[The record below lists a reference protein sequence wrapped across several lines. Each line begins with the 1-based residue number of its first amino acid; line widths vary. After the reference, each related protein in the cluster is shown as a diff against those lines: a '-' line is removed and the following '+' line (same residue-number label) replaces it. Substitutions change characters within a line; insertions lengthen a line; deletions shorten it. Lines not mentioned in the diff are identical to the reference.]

1 MIIDWH
7 AHVYPP
13 EDAAKPFWRGRC
25 PMTIEHVIEL
35 QERSGIDLTVLSNTM
50 SISRSAAET
59 KQDRAALQAQ
69 TLATI
74 HRANRYMAEVQDRFR
89 GKVVAIASCLP
100 CGGDAFLRELE
111 RAVVEDGLRG
121 VFIASSHDGHYPD
134 DDEALPFFELVTR
147 LDIPVMLHPPAA
159 AYGEERMRDYR
170 LLSSIGRPGDSCL
183 AIGRLIVRGI
193 FEKFPN
199 LKLVASHLGGGI
211 CEVIG
216 RMDYAYDL
224 IEESFFLGPYEPM
237 LIKHPPSHYLKMMY
251 LDSVSY
257 HVPAAQCALD
267 TVGPDHFLFG
277 TDSPPMNPLKQQ
289 GLDLVREIDCS
300 EVDRAKVLGGNAM
313 KLLKLA

>member
-74 HRANRYMAEVQDRFR
+74 HRANRYMAEVQDRFAGR
-89 GKVVAIASCLP
+89 WSQSQAVSPVAAMHSCGNSSAQSSRTD
-100 CGGDAFLRELE
+100 CA
-111 RAVVEDGLRG
+111 
-121 VFIASSHDGHYPD
+121 ASSSHRATTVTIPMMTKLCH
-134 DDEALPFFELVTR
+134 FSNSFTR

-170 LLSSIGRPGDSCL
+170 LLSSIGRPGIAALRL
-183 AIGRLIVRGI
+183 AGSLSAAFSR
-193 FEKFPN
+193 
-199 LKLVASHLGGGI
+199 
-211 CEVIG
+211 
-216 RMDYAYDL
+216 
-224 IEESFFLGPYEPM
+224 SFL
-237 LIKHPPSHYLKMMY
+237 
-251 LDSVSY
+251 
-257 HVPAAQCALD
+257 
-267 TVGPDHFLFG
+267 T
-277 TDSPPMNPLKQQ
+277 
-289 GLDLVREIDCS
+289 
-300 EVDRAKVLGGNAM
+300 
-313 KLLKLA
+313 

>member
-74 HRANRYMAEVQDRFR
+74 QRANRYMAEVQDRFR
-89 GKVVAIASCLP
+89 GKVVAIASCLA

-134 DDEALPFFELVTR
+134 DDEAKGFFEMVASLG
-147 LDIPVMLHPPAA
+147 IPMMMHAPSVGF
-159 AYGEERMRDYR
+159 GEERMHALRSR
-170 LLSSIGRPGDSCL
+170 
-183 AIGRLIVRGI
+183 
-193 FEKFPN
+193 
-199 LKLVASHLGGGI
+199 
-211 CEVIG
+211 
-216 RMDYAYDL
+216 
-224 IEESFFLGPYEPM
+224 EPE
-237 LIKHPPSHYLKMMY
+237 
-251 LDSVSY
+251 
-257 HVPAAQCALD
+257 
-267 TVGPDHFLFG
+267 
-277 TDSPPMNPLKQQ
+277 
-289 GLDLVREIDCS
+289 RE
-300 EVDRAKVLGGNAM
+300 A
-313 KLLKLA
+313 

>member
-1 MIIDWH
+1 
-7 AHVYPP
+7 
-13 EDAAKPFWRGRC
+13 
-25 PMTIEHVIEL
+25 MTIEHVIEL

-199 LKLVASHLGGGI
+199 LKLVASHLGGGFTARHHTLGNFGTLFGI
-211 CEVIG
+211 EFRTSATDTAFG
-216 RMDYAYDL
+216 ARL
-224 IEESFFLGPYEPM
+224 IQPGLRP
-237 LIKHPPSHYLKMMY
+237 L
-251 LDSVSY
+251 
-257 HVPAAQCALD
+257 
-267 TVGPDHFLFG
+267 PDHGALELG
-277 TDSPPMNPLKQQ
+277 KTADHLHHHLRPAVDA
-289 GLDLVREIDCS
+289 GL
-300 EVDRAKVLGGNAM
+300 RAQIGG
-313 KLLKLA
+313 